1 MGSSIKR
8 PSYKSEASA
17 VKNEAMKMVGRKV
30 RQPIISVLGHVDHG
44 KTLLLDSIRGTAV
57 AAREAGGI
65 SQHIGATEV
74 PAETIKQ
81 ICGPLLGKFKIE
93 VTLPG
98 LLFIDTPGHE
108 AFTNLRRR
116 GGALADLAALVVDIN
131 EGFMPQTLESMTIL
145 KSYKTPF
152 MLVAN
157 KIDLLPGWQPS
168 PKVGFLDSFTRQRSE
183 VQHELDDRIYELV
196 GKLHELGFEAER
208 FDRVSDFRKQ
218 VSIVPTSAKTG
229 EGVPEVL
236 MVLTGLAQRFLEKEL
251 AVEVTGPARGTV
263 LEVKE
268 EVGLGKA
275 IDVIVH
281 DGTLA
286 KGDTFAVGG
295 LDKMITSKVRA
306 LLQPKPLDEIR
317 DPEDRFKPVA
327 RVSAAAGVKVAAPNL
342 EGVIA
347 GAPLWAIKD
356 ASEAEKLWQE
366 LQREMER
373 IRISKDINGV
383 LLKADALGSLEALE
397 GQLQAK
403 GVPIRS
409 ADIGDVSRRDV
420 VEAAGVVKSDPLL
433 GVVLAFNVKILPDAQ
448 QEAER
453 EGVSVLHDEVIY
465 RLLDGYEDW
474 AKQRREE
481 IRAKK
486 LEGYF
491 RPGKFALKLGYVFRR
506 SRPAIVGVDVLG
518 GVLKPKYPLMRK
530 DGRSVGT
537 IRGLQK
543 EKKSVQEAKLGDELA
558 VSIEGGVVG
567 RNVQEGDVLYVD
579 VPRNH
584 VLALKREL
592 RDLLSGDELA
602 VLDEIIAI
610 KQREDPT
617 YGVM

>member
-1 MGSSIKR
+1 
-8 PSYKSEASA
+8 
-17 VKNEAMKMVGRKV
+17 MVRKKV

-74 PAETIKQ
+74 PAETTKQ
-81 ICGPLLGKFKIE
+81 ICGALLEEFKIKI
-93 VTLPG
+93 TLPG

-131 EGFMPQTLESMTIL
+131 EGFMPQTLESLTIL

-168 PKVGFLDSFTRQRSE
+168 PNVCFLDSFARQRSE
-183 VQHELDDRIYELV
+183 VQHALDDKIYELV

-208 FDRVSDFRKQ
+208 FDRVSDFSRQ
-218 VSIVPTSAKTG
+218 VLIVPTSAKTG
-229 EGVPEVL
+229 EGVPDVL
-236 MVLTGLAQRFLEKEL
+236 MVLAGLAQRFLEKEL
-251 AVEVTGPARGTV
+251 MVEVTGPARGTV

-275 IDVIVH
+275 IDIIVY

-286 KGDTFAVGG
+286 RGDTFAVGG
-295 LDKMITSKVRA
+295 LDKVITSKVRA

-317 DPEDRFKPVA
+317 DPEDRFNPVE
-327 RVSAAAGVKVAAPNL
+327 RVSAAAGVKVAAPDL
-342 EGVIA
+342 EGVVA
-347 GAPLWAIKD
+347 GGPLWAIKD

-373 IRISKDINGV
+373 IRISMDINGV

-397 GQLQAK
+397 GQLQAN
-403 GVPIRS
+403 GVPIRR
-409 ADIGDVSRRDV
+409 ADVGDVSRRDV

-433 GVVLAFNVKILPDAQ
+433 GVVLAFNVKILPNAQ

-453 EGVSVLHDEVIY
+453 EGVSILHDEVIY
-465 RLLDGYEDW
+465 RLLESYGDW

-481 IRAKK
+481 IRAKR

-491 RPGKFALKLGYVFRR
+491 RPGKFALKPGYVFRR

-537 IRGLQK
+537 IRELQK

-567 RNVQEGDVLYVD
+567 RNLQEEDVLYVD

-610 KQREDPT
+610 KQREDST

>member
-1 MGSSIKR
+1 MDASKR
-8 PSYKSEASA
+8 PSLNQKQVH
-17 VKNEAMKMVGRKV
+17 VKNEAMEMVGRKV

-57 AAREAGGI
+57 ATRESGGI

-81 ICGPLLGKFKIE
+81 ICGALLEEFKIKM
-93 VTLPG
+93 TLPG

-131 EGFMPQTLESMTIL
+131 EGFMPQTLESLTIL

-157 KIDLLPGWQPS
+157 KIDLLPWWQPS
-168 PKVGFLDSFTRQRSE
+168 PKACFLDSFARQRVE
-183 VQHELDDRIYELV
+183 VQGALDDKIYELV

-218 VSIVPTSAKTG
+218 VSIVPASAKTG

-236 MVLTGLAQRFLEKEL
+236 TMLVGLAQRFLEKEL
-251 AVEVTGPARGTV
+251 VIEVTGPARGTV

-275 IDVIVH
+275 IDVIVY
-281 DGTLA
+281 DGTFT
-286 KGDTFAVGG
+286 KGNTFAVGG
-295 LDKMITSKVRA
+295 LDKVIISKVRA

-317 DPEDRFKPVA
+317 DPEDKFKPVE

-342 EGVIA
+342 EGVVA

-356 ASEAEKLWQE
+356 TSEAEKLWQE
-366 LQREMER
+366 LQQEMER
-373 IRISKDINGV
+373 IRISTNVNGV
-383 LLKADALGSLEALE
+383 VLKADALGSLEALE
-397 GQLQAK
+397 GQLKAK
-403 GVPIRS
+403 DIPIHR

-420 VEAAGVVKSDPLL
+420 VEAASVVKSDPLL
-433 GVVLAFNVKILPDAQ
+433 GVVLAFNVKVLPDAQ
-448 QEAER
+448 TEAKR
-453 EGVSVLHDEVIY
+453 EDVSVLHDEVIY
-465 RLLDGYEDW
+465 KLLESYEDW
-474 AKQRREE
+474 AKQKREE
-481 IRAKK
+481 IRAKR
-486 LEGYF
+486 LEVYV
-491 RPGKFALKLGYVFRR
+491 RPGKFALKPGYIFRR
-506 SRPAIVGVDVLG
+506 SHPAIVGVDVLG
-518 GVLKPKYPLMRK
+518 GVLRPKYPLMRR

-537 IRGLQK
+537 IRELQK
-543 EKKSVQEAKLGDELA
+543 EKRSVQEAKLGDELA
-558 VSIEGGVVG
+558 ISIEGGVVG
-567 RNVQEGDVLYVD
+567 RNVQEDDVLYTD
-579 VPRNH
+579 VPRGH
-584 VLALKREL
+584 VIVLKRDL

-617 YGVM
+617 YGMM

>member
-1 MGSSIKR
+1 MDASKR
-8 PSYKSEASA
+8 PSLNQKQVH
-17 VKNEAMKMVGRKV
+17 VKNEAMEMVGRKV

-57 AAREAGGI
+57 ATRESGGI

-81 ICGPLLGKFKIE
+81 ICGALLEEFKIKM
-93 VTLPG
+93 TLPG

-131 EGFMPQTLESMTIL
+131 EGFMPQTLESLTIL

-157 KIDLLPGWQPS
+157 KIDLLPWWQPS
-168 PKVGFLDSFTRQRSE
+168 PKACFLDSFARQRVE
-183 VQHELDDRIYELV
+183 VQGALDDKIYELV

-218 VSIVPTSAKTG
+218 VSIVPASAKTG

-236 MVLTGLAQRFLEKEL
+236 TMLVGLAQRFLEKEL
-251 AVEVTGPARGTV
+251 VIEVTGPARGTV

-275 IDVIVH
+275 IDVIVY
-281 DGTLA
+281 DGTFT
-286 KGDTFAVGG
+286 KGNTFAVGG
-295 LDKMITSKVRA
+295 LDKVIISKVRA

-317 DPEDRFKPVA
+317 DPEDKFKSVE

-342 EGVIA
+342 EGVVA

-356 ASEAEKLWQE
+356 TSEAEKLWQE
-366 LQREMER
+366 LQQEMER
-373 IRISKDINGV
+373 IRISTNVNGV
-383 LLKADALGSLEALE
+383 VLKADALGSLEALE
-397 GQLQAK
+397 GQLKAK
-403 GVPIRS
+403 DIPIHR

-420 VEAAGVVKSDPLL
+420 VEAASVVKSDPLL
-433 GVVLAFNVKILPDAQ
+433 GVVLAFNVKVLPDAQ
-448 QEAER
+448 TEAKR
-453 EGVSVLHDEVIY
+453 EDVSVLHDEVIY
-465 RLLDGYEDW
+465 KLLESYEDW
-474 AKQRREE
+474 AKQKREE
-481 IRAKK
+481 IRAKR
-486 LEGYF
+486 LEVYV
-491 RPGKFALKLGYVFRR
+491 RPGKFALKPGYIFRR
-506 SRPAIVGVDVLG
+506 SHPAIVGVDVLG
-518 GVLKPKYPLMRK
+518 GVLRPKYPLMRR

-537 IRGLQK
+537 IRELQK
-543 EKKSVQEAKLGDELA
+543 EKRSVQEAKLGNELA
-558 VSIEGGVVG
+558 ISIEGGVVG
-567 RNVQEGDVLYVD
+567 RNVQEDDVLYTD
-579 VPRNH
+579 VPREH
-584 VLALKREL
+584 VIVLKRDL

-610 KQREDPT
+610 KQREDPM
-617 YGVM
+617 YGMM

>member
-1 MGSSIKR
+1 MGASKR
-8 PSYKSEASA
+8 PSLNQKQVH

-57 AAREAGGI
+57 AARESGGI

-81 ICGPLLGKFKIE
+81 ICGALLEEFKIK

-98 LLFIDTPGHE
+98 MLFIDTPGHE

-131 EGFMPQTLESMTIL
+131 EGFMPQTLESLTIL

-152 MLVAN
+152 MIVAN
-157 KIDLLPGWQPS
+157 KIDLLPWWQPS
-168 PKVGFLDSFTRQRSE
+168 PKACFLDSFARQRVE
-183 VQHELDDRIYELV
+183 VQGALDDKIYELV

-218 VSIVPTSAKTG
+218 VSIVPASAKTG

-236 MVLTGLAQRFLEKEL
+236 TMLAGLAQRFLEKEL
-251 AVEVTGPARGTV
+251 VVEVTGPARGTV

-275 IDVIVH
+275 IDVIVY
-281 DGTLA
+281 DGTFA
-286 KGDTFAVGG
+286 KGNTFAVGG
-295 LDKMITSKVRA
+295 LDKVITSKVRA

-317 DPEDRFKPVA
+317 DPEDKFKPVE

-342 EGVIA
+342 EGVVA

-356 ASEAEKLWQE
+356 TSEAEKLWQE
-366 LQREMER
+366 LQQEMER
-373 IRISKDINGV
+373 IRISTDVNGV
-383 LLKADALGSLEALE
+383 VLKADALGSLEALE
-397 GQLQAK
+397 GQLKAK
-403 GVPIRS
+403 DIPIRR

-420 VEAAGVVKSDPLL
+420 VEAVSVVKSDPLL
-433 GVVLAFNVKILPDAQ
+433 GVVLAFNVKVLPDAQ
-448 QEAER
+448 TEAER
-453 EGVSVLHDEVIY
+453 EGVPVLHDEIIY
-465 RLLDGYEDW
+465 KLLENYEDW
-474 AKQRREE
+474 TKQKREE
-481 IRAKK
+481 IRAKR
-486 LEGYF
+486 LEVYI
-491 RPGKFALKLGYVFRR
+491 RPGKFALKPGYIFRR
-506 SRPAIVGVDVLG
+506 SHPAIVGIDVLG
-518 GVLKPKYPLMRK
+518 GVLRPKYPLMRR

-537 IRGLQK
+537 IRELQK
-543 EKKSVQEAKLGDELA
+543 EKRSVQEAKLGDELA
-558 VSIEGGVVG
+558 ISIEGGVVG
-567 RNVQEGDVLYVD
+567 RNVQEGDVLYTD
-579 VPRNH
+579 VPREH
-584 VLALKREL
+584 VIALKRDL
-592 RDLLSGDELA
+592 RGLLSGDELA

>member
-1 MGSSIKR
+1 
-8 PSYKSEASA
+8 
-17 VKNEAMKMVGRKV
+17 MVGRKV
-30 RQPIISVLGHVDHG
+30 RQPIISMLGHVDHG

-81 ICGPLLGKFKIE
+81 ICGPLLEKFKIK
-93 VTLPG
+93 VILPG

-116 GGALADLAALVVDIN
+116 GGSLADLAALVVDIN
-131 EGFMPQTLESMTIL
+131 EGFMPQTLESLMIL

-168 PKVGFLDSFTRQRSE
+168 PKACFLDSFARQRSE
-183 VQHELDDRIYELV
+183 VQGALDDKIYELV
-196 GKLHELGFEAER
+196 GKLHELGFGSER

-218 VSIVPTSAKTG
+218 VSIVPTSAKTS

-236 MVLTGLAQRFLEKEL
+236 MVLAGLAQRFLEKEL
-251 AVEVTGPARGTV
+251 AVEVKGPARGTV

-275 IDVIVH
+275 IDIIVY

-286 KGDTFAVGG
+286 KGDNFAVGG
-295 LDKMITSKVRA
+295 LDKVITSKVRA

-317 DPEDRFKPVA
+317 DPEDRFKPVKS
-327 RVSAAAGVKVAAPNL
+327 VSAAAGVKVAAPDL

-347 GAPLWAIKD
+347 GAPLWVIKD
-356 ASEAEKLWQE
+356 ESEADKLWQE

-373 IRISKDINGV
+373 IRISTDINGV
-383 LLKADALGSLEALE
+383 VLKADALGSLEALE

-403 GVPIRS
+403 GVHIRR
-409 ADIGDVSRRDV
+409 ADVGDVSRRDV
-420 VEAAGVVKSDPLL
+420 VEAASVAKSDPLL

-453 EGVSVLHDEVIY
+453 EEVSVLHDEVIY
-465 RLLDGYEDW
+465 RLLDGYADW

-481 IRAKK
+481 IRAKR
-486 LEGYF
+486 LEAYF
-491 RPGKFALKLGYVFRR
+491 RPGKFALKPGYVFRR

-518 GVLKPKYPLMRK
+518 GVLRPKYPLMRK

-537 IRGLQK
+537 IRELQK
-543 EKKSVQEAKLGDELA
+543 EKKSVQEARLGDELA

-567 RNVQEGDVLYVD
+567 RNVYEGDVLYVD
-579 VPRNH
+579 VPRDH

-610 KQREDPT
+610 KQREDST

>member
-1 MGSSIKR
+1 MVASKS
-8 PSYKSEASA
+8 PSLNQKQVH
-17 VKNEAMKMVGRKV
+17 VKNEAMKMIGRKI

-57 AAREAGGI
+57 AARESGGI

-81 ICGPLLGKFKIE
+81 ICGALLEKFKIK

-131 EGFMPQTLESMTIL
+131 EGFMPQTLESLTIL

-157 KIDLLPGWQPS
+157 KIDLLPWWQPS
-168 PKVGFLDSFTRQRSE
+168 PKTCFLDSFARQRVE
-183 VQHELDDRIYELV
+183 VQSALDNKIYELI

-218 VSIVPTSAKTG
+218 VSIVPASAKTG

-236 MVLTGLAQRFLEKEL
+236 TMLAGLAQRFLEKEL
-251 AVEVTGPARGTV
+251 VVEVTGPARGTV

-275 IDVIVH
+275 IDVIVY
-281 DGTLA
+281 DGTFV
-286 KGDTFAVGG
+286 KGNTFAVGG
-295 LDKMITSKVRA
+295 LDKVIISKVRA
-306 LLQPKPLDEIR
+306 LLQPKPLNEIR
-317 DPEDRFKPVA
+317 DPEDKFKPVE

-342 EGVIA
+342 EGVVA
-347 GAPLWAIKD
+347 GGPLWAIKD
-356 ASEAEKLWQE
+356 TSEAGKLWQE
-366 LQREMER
+366 LQQEMER
-373 IRISKDINGV
+373 IRISTDVNGV
-383 LLKADALGSLEALE
+383 VLKADALGSLEALE
-397 GQLQAK
+397 GQLKAK
-403 GVPIRS
+403 DIPIRR

-420 VEAAGVVKSDPLL
+420 IEAASVVKSDPLL
-433 GVVLAFNVKILPDAQ
+433 GAVLAFNVKVLPDAQ
-448 QEAER
+448 TEAER
-453 EGVSVLHDEVIY
+453 EGVPVLHDEIIY
-465 RLLDGYEDW
+465 KLLESYEDW
-474 AKQRREE
+474 TKKKREE
-481 IRAKK
+481 IREKR
-486 LEGYF
+486 LETYI
-491 RPGKFALKLGYVFRR
+491 RPGKFALKPGYIFRR
-506 SRPAIVGVDVLG
+506 SHPAIVGIDVLG
-518 GVLKPKYPLMRK
+518 GVLRPKYPLMRK
-530 DGRSVGT
+530 DGRSVGN
-537 IRGLQK
+537 IRELQK
-543 EKKSVQEAKLGDELA
+543 EKRSVQKAELGDELA
-558 VSIEGGVVG
+558 ISIEGGVVG
-567 RNVQEGDVLYVD
+567 RNVQEGDVLYTD
-579 VPRNH
+579 IPREH
-584 VLALKREL
+584 VIALKRNL

-610 KQREDPT
+610 KQREDST